1 MAGLKR
7 AICLILLILFLPCIA
22 FGKTGIIVAMSYEL
36 DEIKKDLEIEK
47 SVERAKRRFY
57 SGKLYGRDIVLVR
70 SPMGKVNN
78 AATAQILISEFDV
91 RRIISLGP
99 AGAVNKTLKPG
110 DAVVASEVHQHDF
123 GAIKPYGFT
132 PGNVPDGSRMGEK
145 GYSIS
150 DKILRESAIKA
161 PFNGKLSEG
170 IVVTGDQFISSR
182 EKKEWVEKSFKADA
196 VDTGAAAIAQVSY
209 ANGIPWCVIRVITDG
224 ADADARQRFDE
235 STYKGK
241 ALAADIVKGIVK
253 GLADEM

>member
-7 AICLILLILFLPCIA
+7 VICLIILILFLPCIA

-36 DEIKKDLEIEK
+36 DEIKRDVAVEK
-47 SVERAKRRFY
+47 SIERAGRRFY
-57 SGKLYGRDIVLVR
+57 EGKLYGRDVVLVR

-78 AATAQILISEFDV
+78 AATVQILISEFDV

-99 AGAVNKTLKPG
+99 AGAVDKALKPG
-110 DAVVASEVHQHDF
+110 EAVVASEVYQHDF

-132 PGNVPDGSRMGEK
+132 PGNVPDGSRMGKK
-145 GYSIS
+145 GYSLS
-150 DKILRESAIKA
+150 DKTLRESALKM
-161 PFNGKLSEG
+161 PFNGKRFEG
-170 IVVTGDQFISSR
+170 IVVTGDQFISSG
-182 EKKEWVEKSFKADA
+182 EKKEWLEKSFKADA

-209 ANGIPWCVIRVITDG
+209 ANGIPWCIIRVITDEAG
-224 ADADARQRFDE
+224 VDARQRFDE